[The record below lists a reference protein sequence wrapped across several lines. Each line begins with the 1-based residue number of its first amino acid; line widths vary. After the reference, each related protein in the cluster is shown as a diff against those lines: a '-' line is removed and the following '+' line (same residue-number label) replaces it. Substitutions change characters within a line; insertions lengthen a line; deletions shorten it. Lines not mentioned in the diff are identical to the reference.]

1 MTTTISIGIPAHN
14 EEGNIGRLLDV
25 LLKHRF
31 DDGIELEEIVVVA
44 SGCTDRTIDIVKG
57 FCNGDD
63 TIKLITEDKK
73 SGKAHAINHFM
84 KSTDS
89 DILVLESADTIPE
102 KGAINELV
110 KPFCDEQIG
119 LVGGRPVP
127 VNSDRSIVGFAVH
140 LIWELHHEIAS
151 VSPKAG
157 ECIAFRNI
165 FDSMPTDTATDEACL
180 EAMIKARG
188 YKLHYSPD
196 AVFYNKGPETIS
208 DLIKQRVRIHIG
220 HIHLAHVHSY
230 RPSTAGNILKIKYIL
245 KKMKRRPSKIP
256 LILAAVFMEGY
267 SMASARIKFYVLGKN
282 PYNWETVSTT
292 KDLDKR

>member
-1 MTTTISIGIPAHN
+1 MVTISIGVPAYN
-14 EEGNIGRLLDV
+14 EEGNIGKLLGA
-25 LLKHRF
+25 LCEQRF
-31 DDGIELEEIVVVA
+31 DEGVVLEGVVVVA
-44 SGCTDRTIDIVKG
+44 SGCTDRTVAIVEG
-57 FCNGDD
+57 FCRDHD
-63 TIKLITEDKK
+63 KIKVITEDKK
-73 SGKAHAINHFM
+73 SGKARAINYFM
-84 KSTDS
+84 ECVDS
-89 DILVLESADTIPE
+89 DILVLESADTIPCE
-102 KGAINELV
+102 GAINELV
-110 KPFCDEQIG
+110 KPFCDGCVG

-157 ECIAFRNI
+157 ECIAFKNI

-180 EAMIKARG
+180 EAMIKASG

-196 AVFYNKGPETIS
+196 AVFHNKGPETIS

-230 RPSTAGNILKIKYIL
+230 RPSTAGNIPKIKYIL
-245 KKMKRRPSKIP
+245 KKMKRHPSKVP
-256 LILAAVFMEGY
+256 LILAAVFVEGY

>member
-1 MTTTISIGIPAHN
+1 MVAISIGVPAYN
-14 EEGNIGRLLDV
+14 EEGNIGKLLGA
-25 LLKHRF
+25 LCAQRF
-31 DDGIELEEIVVVA
+31 DEGVVLERIVVVA
-44 SGCTDRTIDIVKG
+44 SGCTDRTVEIVEG
-57 FCNGDD
+57 FCRDHD
-63 TIKLITEDKK
+63 KIKLITEDKK
-73 SGKAHAINHFM
+73 SGKARAINYFM
-84 KSTDS
+84 GCVDS
-89 DILVLESADTIPE
+89 DILVLESADTIPYE
-102 KGAINELV
+102 GAINELV
-110 KPFCDEQIG
+110 KPFHDERIG

-127 VNSDRSIVGFAVH
+127 INSDRSIVGFAVH
-140 LIWELHHEIAS
+140 LIWELHHEIAL

-157 ECIAFRNI
+157 ECIAFKNI

-188 YKLHYSPD
+188 YRLHYSPD

-230 RPSTAGNILKIKYIL
+230 RPSTTGNTLKIKYIL
-245 KKMKRRPSKIP
+245 KKMKQHPFKIP
-256 LILAAVFMEGY
+256 LILAAVFLEGY
-267 SMASARIKFYVLGKN
+267 SMASAMIKFYVLGKN

>member
-1 MTTTISIGIPAHN
+1 MTTISIGILAHN
-14 EEGNIGRLLDV
+14 EEGNIGRLLDA
-25 LLKHRF
+25 LQKQRF
-31 DDGIELEEIVVVA
+31 DDGIELERIVVVA
-44 SGCTDRTIDIVKG
+44 SGCTDHTVDIVED
-57 FCNGDD
+57 FCKDHNK
-63 TIKLITEDKK
+63 IKLIIEAKK
-73 SGKAHAINHFM
+73 SGKAYAINYFM
-84 KSTDS
+84 ENADS
-89 DILVLESADTIPE
+89 DILILESADTIPE
-102 KGAINELV
+102 EGAINELV
-110 KPFCDEQIG
+110 KPFSDKSVG
-119 LVGGRPVP
+119 LVGGRPIP
-127 VNSDRSIVGFAVH
+127 VNPEKGVAGFAVH

-188 YKLHYSPD
+188 YELYYSPD
-196 AVFYNKGPETIS
+196 AVFYNKGPETIA

-230 RPSTAGNILKIKYIL
+230 RPSTTGNVLKMKYIL
-245 KKMKRRPSKIP
+245 KKMKEHPRKTP
-256 LILAAVFMEGY
+256 LILAAVFLEGY
-267 SMASARIKFYVLGKN
+267 SMISAMANFYILGKN

>member
-1 MTTTISIGIPAHN
+1 MVTISIGVPAYN
-14 EEGNIGRLLDV
+14 EEGNIGKLLGA
-25 LLKHRF
+25 LCEQRF
-31 DDGIELEEIVVVA
+31 DEGVVLGAVVVVA
-44 SGCTDRTIDIVKG
+44 SGCTDRTVEIVEG
-57 FCNGDD
+57 FCRDHNK
-63 TIKLITEDKK
+63 IKLITEDKK
-73 SGKAHAINHFM
+73 SGKARAINHFM
-84 KSTDS
+84 GCVDS

-110 KPFCDEQIG
+110 KPFCDERVG

-140 LIWELHHEIAS
+140 LIWELHHEIAL

-230 RPSTAGNILKIKYIL
+230 RPSTTGNILKIKYIL
-245 KKMKRRPSKIP
+245 KKMKQHPFNIP

-267 SMASARIKFYVLGKN
+267 SMASAMIKFYVLGKN